1 MRYAECV
8 AVTRFSMR
16 KKQLLVAL
24 LAGGGASLL
33 SASAFAQTIALNAQA
48 VVLHYNQDGS
58 SSSHPNGSQPTWI
71 SHSDCESNVYL
82 NVPLTLTP
90 GTTGGLTLPV
100 QVWAGSSGS
109 DCTQPVNRSS
119 TTSLCWQVAN
129 PVAPA
134 TSLNIHVNSQDVVQ
148 YITTPTGQKPVNF
161 APGNTTGCDSFS
173 QSGPVAISLYF
184 MFLDSSGNLVG
195 TDATYQISVALIGPA
210 APSGVTILPGDTFIK
225 ADWTP
230 ASDANTQG
238 FQVFC
243 DPPPGHEPASTD
255 SGTDAAAGGA
265 TIDASTVLVCDGTTE
280 DGGFD
285 DAGNYLGDVTID
297 AGCHEENQATSPNT
311 SGGNCQSSEIF
322 SGGGTVS
329 SSTDDSGLTETTDDE
344 GGTSTVV
351 TGATAPPANIQ
362 QYACGNV
369 GSPTSTEAIVQ
380 GLKNGQEYVVGV
392 AAYDVVGN
400 IGPMSI
406 PGCDSPAKGLDFF
419 NLYNQD
425 GGGAGGGFCSVDK
438 SEPVGTSAF
447 AVVALASLISVV
459 RRKKNKSKTSKG
471 A

>member
-8 AVTRFSMR
+8 AVTRRSTR
-16 KKQLLVAL
+16 KKQLLVSL
-24 LAGGGASLL
+24 FAGGGALF
-33 SASAFAQTIALNAQA
+33 SAAPAFAQTIALNSSA

-90 GTTGGLTLPV
+90 GSTGGLTLPV

-109 DCTQPVNRSS
+109 DCTQTTSRSS
-119 TTSLCWQVAN
+119 TTSICWQVAA

-134 TSLNIHVNSQDVVQ
+134 TSLNLKINSQDIVQ
-148 YITTPTGQKPVNF
+148 YITTPTGTKPVNYT
-161 APGNTTGCDSFS
+161 PGNTTGCDSFS

-210 APSGVTILPGDTFIK
+210 APTGVTILPGDTFIK

-238 FQVFC
+238 FQLFC
-243 DPPPGHEPASTD
+243 DPPPGQEPAAGSD
-255 SGTDAAAGGA
+255 SGTPGGA
-265 TIDASTVLVCDGTTE
+265 TIDASTVEVCDTTTE

-285 DAGNYLGDVTID
+285 DAGNYLGDITVD
-297 AGCHEENQATSPNT
+297 GGCHEENQATSPTQT
-311 SGGNCQSSEIF
+311 SGNCVSSEIF
-322 SGGGTVS
+322 SGGGTVTTTG
-329 SSTDDSGLTETTDDE
+329 STDDSGLDTTDE

-362 QYACGNV
+362 NYACGNV
-369 GSPTSTEAIVQ
+369 GSPTSTEAIVS

-400 IGPMSI
+400 IGPMSV
-406 PGCDSPAKGLDFF
+406 PGCESPAKADDFF
-419 NLYNQD
+419 NIYRGD

-447 AVVALASLISVV
+447 ALVGLASLIAVV
-459 RRKKNKSKTSKG
+459 RRKKNKSKISRG